1 VDLNHLYFR
10 HQILQMQAEH
20 SASAAKRALH
30 ARHAA
35 VVAERIGCVQRAIG
49 APAAGGWAAAGL
61 ACS

>member
-1 VDLNHLYFR
+1 VDLNRLYFR
-10 HQILQMQAEH
+10 HQILQLRAEH
-20 SASAAKRALH
+20 SALPEQRALH

-61 ACS
+61 AFS